1 MKKNILV
8 TGGAGY
14 IGSVVCELL
23 EKKGHNVIVIDDLS
37 EGNAE
42 AVSKNAKFYH
52 SNLGE
57 PEILREIFKKNE
69 IEYVF
74 HFAASANV
82 PDSVINP
89 LKYYENNVINS
100 FNLLKLMLEYNVKN
114 IIFSSTAA
122 VYGEPVY
129 TPIDEEHSLLP
140 VNPYGESKLMVEKI
154 LSDFS
159 KAYGL
164 RYIAFRYFCAAGA
177 TKEHGESR
185 KYETHLVP
193 VILDQILNKRDSM
206 TVYGKDFNTVDG
218 TGVRD
223 FIHVEDIAQAH
234 ILGMDNFDNV
244 NNCIINLGNNTGY
257 SVLEVIDAAEKYLN
271 SKVRYNISDRRPGD
285 PAVLIASNQSAL
297 QLLNWVPTKTLE
309 DIIKSAYNWRKNPKY

>member
-1 MKKNILV
+1 MKKNILI

-23 EKKGHNVIVIDDLS
+23 EKKGHNIIVIDDLS
-37 EGNAE
+37 EGNAD
-42 AVSKNAKFYH
+42 AVSKNTIFYH
-52 SNLGE
+52 SNFGN
-57 PEILREIFKKNE
+57 PEILREIFQKHK

-100 FNLLKLMLEYNVKN
+100 FNLLKLMLENNVKK

-122 VYGEPVY
+122 VYGEPIY
-129 TPIDEEHSLLP
+129 TPIDEKHILKP
-140 VNPYGESKLMVEKI
+140 VNPYGESKLMVENI

-177 TKEHGESR
+177 TIDHGESR
-185 KYETHLVP
+185 KYETHLIP
-193 VILDQILNKRDSM
+193 VILDQILNKRDHV
-206 TVYGKDFNTVDG
+206 TVFGKDFDTIDG

-223 FIHVEDIAQAH
+223 FIHVEDIALAH
-234 ILGMDNFDNV
+234 ILGMDNFENIFNNV
-244 NNCIINLGNNTGY
+244 INLGNSTGY
-257 SVLEVIDAAEKYLN
+257 SVLEVIEASEKYLI
-271 SKVRYNISDRRPGD
+271 SKVKYDIGERRPGD
-285 PAVLIASNQSAL
+285 PAVLIASNQSAHN
-297 QLLNWVPTKTLE
+297 LLRWEASKTLE